1 MTNLQCKESFLL
13 YLQSDNSIKLEKVIE
28 VSTFILYLIQIIHI
42 SYFPYKYCGT
52 LLLLVD
58 LSYLYSLIIRVNYI
72 VVV

>member
-42 SYFPYKYCGT
+42 SYFPCKYCGT

-58 LSYLYSLIIRVNYI
+58 LSYLYSLIIGVNY
-72 VVV
+72 VVVV